1 MLLAALSEWLP
12 SDDLAY
18 FVSEVVG
25 QMDLSDIAAL
35 LGRGA
40 TGRMIEGGGAGT
52 AVASRHRL
60 IQLEMEGGP
69 PECAARIRVGA
80 EPE

>member
-25 QMDLSDIAAL
+25 QMDLSDITAR
-35 LGRGA
+35 LGWGE
-40 TGRMIEGGGAGT
+40 TGRIRGDGAGI

-69 PECAARIRVGA
+69 TVGAAPLRVGA